1 MGANMQRF
9 VTTVDEISEWSGK
22 ISSYLVWAGIILL
35 SWEVIARYCF
45 NAPTVWAHGYS
56 QRIFGSYFVLVGAY
70 TLLHNGHV
78 RVDVIYNHFSF
89 LGKKVLDLVNYG
101 FLLLWSGVMIA
112 EGWTFFLC
120 SFDLR
125 ECDEMVLAHPVYP
138 VKFIL
143 LVGFVLIALQA
154 IALCISTIASMIKGE
169 QYES

>member
-1 MGANMQRF
+1 MHRF
-9 VTTVDEISEWSGK
+9 LTTVDEISEWSGR
-22 ISSYLVWAGIILL
+22 ISSYLVWVGIIML

-78 RVDVIYNHFSF
+78 RVDVVYNQFSF
-89 LGKKVLDLVNYG
+89 RGKKVLDLVNYG
-101 FLLLWSGVMIA
+101 FLLLWSSVMII
-112 EGWTFFLC
+112 EGWTFFL
-120 SFDLR
+120 SSLEVG

-138 VKFIL
+138 VKFVL

-154 IALCISTIASMIKGE
+154 IALSIIAVASMIKGA